1 MANLFPSEE
10 RMMVGQYRIANLEI
24 AVASVFPAIHRFC
37 EAYRDRFASS
47 DIAVSTTEGDIATE
61 RLKSAQADKRA
72 GLPQRNSSDHYLETL
87 AVYRKIAERLPEFDA
102 MLVHG
107 SCIAVDGKGYLF
119 MSSSGTGKST
129 HTRLWREL
137 LGSRAIMV
145 NDDKP
150 IIRLIDGK
158 PMIFGT
164 PWDGKHRLSTNIG
177 VPLKGACFLRRGQE
191 NAIEPVSPAAA
202 FPQFLKHTYRPE
214 DPSALQKTLELID
227 VLVDSVPMW
236 QLACTIS
243 VTAAQL
249 AYDTMKG

>member
-1 MANLFPSEE
+1 MDRDEWCVERYSLAGIGIQIDSLFSKIHSQCADYQSSD
-10 RMMVGQYRIANLEI
+10 VT
-24 AVASVFPAIHRFC
+24 PAIVAEMSVQDILR
-37 EAYRDRFASS
+37 EREINAKADFARGVESR
-47 DIAVSTTEGDIATE
+47 IYGD
-61 RLKSAQADKRA
+61 S
-72 GLPQRNSSDHYLETL
+72 YLETL

-107 SCIAVDGKGYLF
+107 SCIAVDGEGYLF
-119 MSSSGTGKST
+119 MASSGTGKST

-137 LGSRAIMV
+137 LGNRTIMV

-150 IIRLIDGK
+150 IIRLIDGT

-164 PWDGKHRLSTNIG
+164 PWDGKHHLSTNIG
-177 VPLKGACFLRRGQE
+177 VPLKAVCFLTRGEQ
-191 NAIEPVSPAAA
+191 NAIESVSPAAA

-214 DPSALQKTLELID
+214 DPSSLQKTLELID

-236 QLACTIS
+236 QLACTMS

>member
-1 MANLFPSEE
+1 MSDTYL
-10 RMMVGQYRIANLEI
+10 IANIPIRISPLYDGVSRLCD
-24 AVASVFPAIHRFC
+24 AYRFC
-37 EAYRDRFASS
+37 RSNADVYVETTQDDINFERQQAIADDEKAGRPVRLFA
-47 DIAVSTTEGDIATE
+47 D
-61 RLKSAQADKRA
+61 
-72 GLPQRNSSDHYLETL
+72 PYLETL
-87 AVYRKIAERLPEFDA
+87 AVYRKIAESLPEFDA

-107 SCIAVDGKGYLF
+107 SCIAVDGEGYLF
-119 MSSSGTGKST
+119 MASSGTGKST

-150 IIRLIDGK
+150 IIHLIDDT

-164 PWDGKHRLSTNIG
+164 PWDGKHHLSTNIG
-177 VPLKGACFLRRGQE
+177 VPLKAVCFLTRGEQ
-191 NAIEPVSPAAA
+191 NAIAPVPAAAA

>member
-1 MANLFPSEE
+1 MNQDERHTENYSLAGIDIQIDSLFSKVHSQCADYRTSDNVAAIVAEISEQDISHE
-10 RMMVGQYRIANLEI
+10 REI
-24 AVASVFPAIHRFC
+24 NVKADLSRGVESRV
-37 EAYRDRFASS
+37 YS
-47 DIAVSTTEGDIATE
+47 D
-61 RLKSAQADKRA
+61 
-72 GLPQRNSSDHYLETL
+72 PYLETL

-102 MLVHG
+102 VLVHG
-107 SCIAVDGKGYLF
+107 SCIAVDGEGYLF
-119 MSSSGTGKST
+119 MASSGTGKST

-137 LGSRAIMV
+137 MGSRAIMV

-177 VPLKGACFLRRGQE
+177 VPLKGACFLRRGQQ

-214 DPSALQKTLELID
+214 DPSALQKTLQLID